1 MTATHS
7 KAQCRRPLP
16 SRSHPLT
23 FKPELSKLQRRGT
36 FYFALTGRK
45 RRCRSNVRSSSLG
58 KVGGAALMGHG
69 GTQRGVVDVGT
80 GSGPAEGIACSKSA
94 TYHADASSP

>member
-36 FYFALTGRK
+36 FYFALTEEMK
-45 RRCRSNVRSSSLG
+45 KCV
-58 KVGGAALMGHG
+58 A
-69 GTQRGVVDVGT
+69 
-80 GSGPAEGIACSKSA
+80 PYIASERV
-94 TYHADASSP
+94 